1 MMDTRFQEL
10 EKSMQQKLLAL
21 DVSGQ
26 KASDRLI
33 SMELQ
38 FSRIDDLDKKVA
50 AVHDK
55 LDRATA
61 QMHESQKTQQNI
73 LEDMEAM
80 RSLTAQQFAEM
91 NQRLLSNL
99 ESQHTM
105 STTMLDLREHFKKM
119 SAFMENLAT
128 KMEFDR
134 KTAVDSK
141 LHATFVPTH
150 SAKARRLMSQDS
162 HSTGS
167 ASTSSSGSKTSV
179 HSTTSSTVYCSPEK
193 K

>member
-21 DVSGQ
+21 EVSGQ
-26 KASDRLI
+26 KSSDRLI

-55 LDRATA
+55 LDLATA

-73 LEDMEAM
+73 SEDMEAM

-141 LHATFVPTH
+141 LHATLFQGIL
-150 SAKARRLMSQDS
+150 RRL
-162 HSTGS
+162 G
-167 ASTSSSGSKTSV
+167 G
-179 HSTTSSTVYCSPEK
+179 
-193 K
+193 